1 MPDAQG
7 LVTSMLSFLA
17 PKGRVIIS
25 VPNVANWHTRLSLL
39 FGRFTYRDTGV
50 LDRTHVRFFTV
61 RSTLDFV
68 RECGLRVESV
78 DFTPMLV
85 RVFLPLIK
93 ARLLRSG
100 GSGEVGAQAIS
111 ESAMYRRYLRWIYPV
126 ERRIARLIPGL
137 LAFQI
142 VTVSVRASQAAGL

>member
-1 MPDAQG
+1 
-7 LVTSMLSFLA
+7 
-17 PKGRVIIS
+17 
-25 VPNVANWHTRLSLL
+25 
-39 FGRFTYRDTGV
+39 
-50 LDRTHVRFFTV
+50 
-61 RSTLDFV
+61 
-68 RECGLRVESV
+68 
-78 DFTPMLV
+78 MLV

-100 GSGEVGAQAIS
+100 GSGEARAQAIS
-111 ESAMYRRYLRWIYPV
+111 ESAVYRRYLRWIYPV